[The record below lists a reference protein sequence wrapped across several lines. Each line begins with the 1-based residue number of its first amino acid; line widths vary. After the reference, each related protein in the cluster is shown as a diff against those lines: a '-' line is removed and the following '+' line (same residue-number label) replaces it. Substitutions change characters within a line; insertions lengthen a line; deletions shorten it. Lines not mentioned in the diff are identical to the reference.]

1 MRFLKP
7 GKFDCPRLAKGR
19 RQASVRWGRWRLLCR
34 TGSRRESGAPDIKGQ
49 GLREALHLQD
59 FLPAKFP
66 GPEAPAITTHKRSH
80 VVVRIFLCSSTGG
93 HIVWLRGSTAYVLF
107 PGCRGRIQSFV
118 TGSTQQFLGVK
129 TNESRMDLGG

>member
-34 TGSRRESGAPDIKGQ
+34 TGSRRESGPRHERTG
-49 GLREALHLQD
+49 
-59 FLPAKFP
+59 
-66 GPEAPAITTHKRSH
+66 
-80 VVVRIFLCSSTGG
+80 SS
-93 HIVWLRGSTAYVLF
+93 RGSTFTGLLARKVPRPRGSCHHYSQAIARRGPVIPPLINGRPYRLVLGVNRLCSF
-107 PGCRGRIQSFV
+107 PGCRGRIPSFV